1 MLGGLFRKKA
11 DKAAGSGASG
21 STRSLGPDDPPEAEI
36 NERFLKL
43 LVRAPR
49 RARRTRLT
57 HPAVRRIN
65 SRCRTTP
72 AKRCSTSRPRPS

>member
-49 RARRTRLT
+49 GARDA
-57 HPAVRRIN
+57 PA
-65 SRCRTTP
+65 
-72 AKRCSTSRPRPS
+72 